1 MTDCRSE
8 MVRGDEQMN
17 ISGKEKGFSKDFLIM
32 VVGQII
38 SILGSALLR
47 FALSLFVLDLTG
59 RADIFALLFAISS
72 LPILFTPFGG
82 AIADRFNR
90 RNLMVLY
97 DFVSSFIVLIFYFM
111 LLTDNHSV
119 LGIGLVMVL
128 LSFISAMYTPT
139 VMASIPLLVEEQKLG
154 QANGIING
162 VQALAG
168 MTAPVLGGILYGV
181 LGLKILVIMSGL
193 LFFLT
198 AILEMYMRIPFEKR
212 DFHGLLVLTLIS
224 DIKDGVNYVVKQSF
238 ILKCTLLAALLNL
251 FFTPLFI
258 VGVPI
263 ILRVTMESGNTL
275 YGIGMGSIDLA
286 TILGALMMGY
296 FATKLRIH
304 NLYVWV
310 FVMALLV
317 FPMAIAVLPP
327 LLQLSFYPS
336 YVIFIG
342 CAIAIAMMMTVIS
355 IYVMTLVQ
363 KETPN
368 EKMGKVMAMM
378 MAVSQCMAPLG
389 QIGYGFLFEDFRSQ
403 IYIPILMI
411 CVVVLLLAF
420 LTNRLWRLEAK

>member
-1 MTDCRSE
+1 M
-8 MVRGDEQMN
+8 
-17 ISGKEKGFSKDFLIM
+17 M

-59 RADIFALLFAISS
+59 RADLFAVLFAISS

-90 RNLMVLY
+90 RNLMVVY
-97 DFVSSFIVLIFYFM
+97 DFISSFIVLIFYCM
-111 LLTDNHSV
+111 LLTDNYSV
-119 LGIGLVMVL
+119 LGIGLVLVL
-128 LSFISAMYTPT
+128 LSFISAMYAPA
-139 VMASIPLLVEEQKLG
+139 VMASIPLLVEEQKLE

-168 MTAPVLGGILYGV
+168 VTAPVLGGILYGV

-193 LFFLT
+193 FFFLT
-198 AILEMYMRIPFEKR
+198 AILEMFITIPFEQR
-212 DFHGLLVLTLIS
+212 DYHGQLVRTLIS
-224 DIKDGVNYVVKQSF
+224 DMKGGFSYVIRQRF
-238 ILKCTLLAALLNL
+238 ILKCILLAALLNL

-263 ILRVTMESGNTL
+263 ILRVTMETGHTL

-286 TILGALMMGY
+286 TILGALAMGY

-304 NLYVWV
+304 SLYIWV
-310 FVMALLV
+310 FVTALFV
-317 FPMAIAVLPP
+317 IPMAIAVLPP
-327 LLQLSFYPS
+327 SLQMGLYPS
-336 YVIFIG
+336 YILFIG
-342 CAIAIAMMMTVIS
+342 CAVVIAMIMTVIS

-368 EKMGKVMAMM
+368 EKMGKVMAIM

-389 QIGYGFLFEDFRSQ
+389 QIGYGFLFEDFRSH

-420 LTNRLWRLEAK
+420 LTNRLWRLEAKR